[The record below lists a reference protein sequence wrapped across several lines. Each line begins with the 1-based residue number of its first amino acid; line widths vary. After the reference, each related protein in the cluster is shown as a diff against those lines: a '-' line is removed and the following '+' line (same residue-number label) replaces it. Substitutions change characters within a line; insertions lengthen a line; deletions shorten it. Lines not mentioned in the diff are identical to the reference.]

1 VRAIGVLLVSKEAT
15 MRYLVVVP
23 RLTLGLLL
31 LSGVAAAPAVAAPA
45 ADALVSVASPT
56 NNHPQNSSNE
66 PSLAVSAARPDVLA
80 AGSNDL
86 VDMQPCSRLA
96 STENAACSFP
106 LGTFNPGVGL
116 SAVHFSFDRGHTWI
130 QPTYSGLTAADCSPT
145 VEPCVPHVG
154 PIHTV
159 PNYYE
164 NGLRSRS
171 DTGVSFGP
179 APGPNGFSWA
189 NGDRLYFSSLATNL
203 TDTVMRNGNPSQN
216 GFFGVT
222 VSHIDNVTPARI
234 ANQANW
240 SRPYFAAPHAAFS
253 SGLDKEQIW
262 ADNAES
268 SSFFGNVY
276 VCYSDFHSFSGGNA
290 FPLKPMVSTSRD
302 GGVTWKQH
310 QVAPAIANAKQ
321 GAYDGCTVRTDSH
334 GVVYVFFTHFGGTS
348 LAGFHTVI
356 KSLDGG
362 QTWRQPQDVVAI
374 TDPCFHT
381 DNVTHRCIVDG
392 IAGARTD
399 LAAMPSVDIA
409 NGAPTGA
416 DATNEIVDSWVD
428 GALGPDHEKVMIAY
442 STNGAASFS
451 TPAAISPAG
460 DIPTYAAPA
469 ISPDGTRVYVVS
481 QAFTQPFQ
489 TTTANPRPEHGV
501 LQSAAIGAGG
511 GPGAWITEY
520 SGPLGDAR
528 GTTQG
533 RILYNEFLGDYVYAI
548 ATRSYGAG
556 VWTDTRRTVDCLAF
570 DTWRQQS
577 WNAGHV
583 MLPAPWPRGDCLASF
598 GNNDIFSATTG

>member
-1 VRAIGVLLVSKEAT
+1 MRSLRRCLILAAALALSAIGVQ
-15 MRYLVVVP
+15 
-23 RLTLGLLL
+23 
-31 LSGVAAAPAVAAPA
+31 AAQSQTVT
-45 ADALVSVASPT
+45 DALVSVASPT
-56 NNHPQNSSNE
+56 NLHPRNSSNE
-66 PSLAVSAARPDVLA
+66 PSLAVSAIRTNVLA

-96 STENAACSFP
+96 ATEHAACSFP
-106 LGTFNPGVGL
+106 LGTFNLGVGL

-171 DTGVSFGP
+171 DTGVAFGP

-203 TDTVMRNGNPSQN
+203 TDTVIRNGTGQN
-216 GFFGVT
+216 SNFAVT
-222 VSHIDNVTPARI
+222 VSSIDNVTPARI

-253 SGLDKEQIW
+253 AGLDKEQIW

-268 SSFFGNVY
+268 SPFFGNAY
-276 VCYSDFHSFSGGNA
+276 VCYSDFHSFSQGNA

-310 QVAPAIANAKQ
+310 QVAPAIANARQ

-362 QTWRQPQDVVAI
+362 QTWRKPQDVVAI
-374 TDPCFHT
+374 TDPCFHN
-381 DNVTHRCIVDG
+381 DPVTGRCVIDG
-392 IAGARTD
+392 VAGARTD
-399 LAAMPSVDIA
+399 LSAMPSVDIA
-409 NGAPTGA
+409 NGAPTGV
-416 DATNEIVDSWVD
+416 DATNEIVDAWVD
-428 GALGPDHEKVMIAY
+428 GRDGPDHERAFFAY
-442 STNGAASFS
+442 SINGAASFS
-451 TPAAISPAG
+451 TPTPISPPG
-460 DIPTYAAPA
+460 DITAYAAPA
-469 ISPDGTRVYVVS
+469 ISPNGNRVYVVS
-481 QAFTQPFQ
+481 QAFTSPFQ
-489 TTTANPRPEHGV
+489 ATTTNPRPEHGV
-501 LQSAAIGAGG
+501 LQTAAIGAGG
-511 GPGAWITEY
+511 APGAWTTEY

-528 GTTQG
+528 GSSQG

-548 ATRSYGAG
+548 ATRAYGAG
-556 VWTDTRRTVDCLAF
+556 VWTDVRRTADCPAF
-570 DTWRQQS
+570 DAWRQAS
-577 WNAGHV
+577 ANAGTV
-583 MLPAPWPRGDCLASF
+583 VLPAPWPLGDCPAAF

>member
-1 VRAIGVLLVSKEAT
+1 MRLL
-15 MRYLVVVP
+15 RRCLVF
-23 RLTLGLLL
+23 TAALGLGALGAL
-31 LSGVAAAPAVAAPA
+31 GASAAQPAPTV
-45 ADALVSVASPT
+45 DALVSVGSPSS
-56 NNHPQNSSNE
+56 NHPQNASNE

-86 VDMQPCSRLA
+86 VDMQPCSRQA
-96 STENAACSFP
+96 STDHAACSFP
-106 LGTFNPGVGL
+106 LGTFNLGVGL
-116 SAVHFSFDRGHTWI
+116 SAVHFSFDRGHSWI
-130 QPTYSGLTAADCSPT
+130 QPTYSGLTAADCSP
-145 VEPCVPHVG
+145 VQEPCVPHVG

-179 APGPNGFSWA
+179 APGADGFSWA

-203 TDTVMRNGNPSQN
+203 TDTVMRDGNSGQN
-216 GFFGVT
+216 GFTAVT
-222 VSHIDNVTPARI
+222 VSHIDNVTADRVG
-234 ANQANW
+234 NQANW
-240 SRPYFAAPHAAFS
+240 SRPYFAAPQAAFS

-268 SSFFGNVY
+268 SPFFGNVY
-276 VCYSDFHSFSGGNA
+276 VCYSDFHSLSGGNS

-302 GGVTWKQH
+302 GGVSWKQH
-310 QVAPAIANAKQ
+310 QVAPAVANAKQ

-334 GVVYVFFTHFGGTS
+334 GVVYAFFTHFGGTS
-348 LAGFHTVI
+348 LAGFHAVI
-356 KSLDGG
+356 TSLDGG
-362 QTWRQPQDVVAI
+362 QTWRQPKDVVAI

-381 DNVTHRCIVDG
+381 DPVTGRCIVDG
-392 IAGARTD
+392 VAGARTD

-428 GALGPDHEKVMIAY
+428 GALGPDHEKVMLAY

-451 TPAAISPAG
+451 PPTAISPAG

-489 TTTANPRPEHGV
+489 ATTADPRPEHGV
-501 LQSAAIGAGG
+501 LQAAAIGAGG
-511 GPGAWITEY
+511 APGAWVTEY

-528 GTTQG
+528 GTSQG

-548 ATRSYGAG
+548 ATRTYGAG
-556 VWTDTRRTVDCLAF
+556 VWTDTRRAMDCPAL

-577 WNAGHV
+577 SDAAQV
-583 MLPAPWPRGDCLASF
+583 TLPAPWPLGDCPASF